1 MIKCPNPDCGRPNKE
16 DADYCVYC
24 GNVLHKKKKAS
35 GSRTGYKAP
44 KSWKTA
50 LLTAL
55 FILGGG
61 TLVLALAGRGRDGKL
76 AEESDPPVPVPAEI
90 PSGVILVDSTPRGA
104 RIRVDGRKIGR
115 TPCRLK
121 DQPEGVHTVRV
132 EYRRR
137 GEVHY
142 FEEAVLVKDGTPVE
156 RTYRFFPD
164 KNSVS
169 MAAGSSAAGWRW
181 NEMEDRIVFTRN
193 GCSFSL
199 IKIPAGQFYMD
210 MEGDGFRNVSLGPYA
225 LGETEVTQRLWAEV
239 MGSGSAVQEE
249 AFPMNNLSN
258 SDCEAFVAALN
269 RQTGEHFRLPTEAE
283 WEYAARGGVRGS
295 GLLVCR
301 AREQP
306 AGGVL
311 GHGRVRTGTGLRESP
326 KHTRDLRDERKRS
339 RVVRRLA
346 RRTQGRQERG
356 SPGPFARRQPGRQ
369 GLRLQARHP
378 AGHLPL
384 SCLPGSA
391 LGPGGLPARDMTS
404 AVR

>member
-1 MIKCPNPDCGRPNKE
+1 MIKCTNPDCGRPNKE

-24 GNVLHKKKKAS
+24 GHVLHKKKKAS

-44 KSWKTA
+44 KPWKTA

-142 FEEAVLVKDGTPVE
+142 FEEAVLVKDGPPVE

-199 IKIPAGQFYMD
+199 IKIPAGQFFMD

-249 AFPMNNLSN
+249 AFPMNNLSY

-283 WEYAARGGVRGS
+283 WEYAARGGGGAPDYWYAEPGNNLPAGFGDTGEYGPGQVYGKAPNTLGIFGMSGNVAEWCGDWHGGLKGDRNEDLQGLSHAGSRAVRGS
-295 GLLVCR
+295 DYRHV
-301 AREQP
+301 
-306 AGGVL
+306 
-311 GHGRVRTGTGLRESP
+311 T
-326 KHTRDLRDERKRS
+326 
-339 RVVRRLA
+339 RLA
-346 RRTQGRQERG
+346 TYRYPV
-356 SPGPFARRQPGRQ
+356 SPDQRSDRVGF
-369 GLRLQARHP
+369 RLAI
-378 AGHLPL
+378 
-384 SCLPGSA
+384 
-391 LGPGGLPARDMTS
+391 
-404 AVR
+404 